1 MNIAKV
7 LVAIDESEN
16 SDRALDF
23 ALGLSEKFEA
33 ALTILNVSESLPIN
47 PNAAETMTSSNTSM
61 AAVAR
66 DVTKIHESFVNRA
79 VTKAKATMPVLAI
92 SSMQRQGD
100 PALEIVQAAKEG
112 GFEIIVIG
120 HRGQGKM
127 RVREFLM
134 GSISEKVAHLAPCP
148 VIIVK

>member
-1 MNIAKV
+1 MNVAKV

-16 SDRALDF
+16 SERALDF

-47 PNAAETMTSSNTSM
+47 PNASETMTSSNTSM

-66 DVTKIHESFVNRA
+66 DVTKIHESFLNRA
-79 VTKAKATMPVLAI
+79 VAKAKATMPVVAI

-100 PALEIVQAAKEG
+100 PALEIVHSAKEG

-120 HRGQGKM
+120 HKGQGKK